1 MAKYITMS
9 DLATMPRK
17 IFDKVQNGE
26 TLIVLR
32 HNRPV
37 AALVPLTSVEED
49 LSAWSLMLENNK
61 QDEL

>member
-9 DLATMPRK
+9 NLAKTPRI

-26 TLIVLR
+26 TIIVLR
-32 HNRPV
+32 HNRPI

-49 LSAWSLMLENNK
+49 LSDWSFIIPQREK
-61 QDEL
+61 E